1 MSKDLDLHTMSP
13 TQRIERLEVEL
24 EELKKKAD
32 PPHQFSI
39 EVTRIFGDGPEQKG
53 RPHFMLM
60 DKGMT
65 REDCEKIAQELRE
78 KEKESGTRIRHEYR
92 IVE

>member
-1 MSKDLDLHTMSP
+1 MSTETLEQKV
-13 TQRIERLEVEL
+13 ERLEAEL
-24 EELKKKAD
+24 AALKKKAD

-60 DKGMT
+60 NKGMT

-92 IVE
+92 VVE